1 MNRSSEIYKVAKRL
15 IKRFGTRNPKEIA
28 KQLGIVI
35 MYSDELGDLLG
46 LYTNILRNR
55 VIILNSR
62 LNEFQQIMVLAHELG
77 HDLLHRKLARE
88 TFFPM

>member
-46 LYTNILRNR
+46 LYTNIANR
-55 VIILNSR
+55 HLYWIQAKNGLLEIIERSAQTTSHFIESN
-62 LNEFQQIMVLAHELG
+62 
-77 HDLLHRKLARE
+77 LLSISMPL
-88 TFFPM
+88 